1 MIKRLVI
8 IKMMGL
14 CVLAFSLTLSP
25 VNGAEKSVVIKI
37 ATLAPEGSAWIQIL
51 SELNEE
57 VVKKTN
63 KKVRFRI
70 YAGGVLGDEK
80 DMIRKMHIGQIQGAV
95 LTSSGLSVLF
105 KEVNVFQVPFL
116 FETYGEVDYV
126 ISKMDPF
133 FRKGFA
139 ENGYA
144 LLGWSEGGFVRLM
157 STTPIMT
164 LNELKKVKVWTW
176 EDAPMAEAIFNEAKV
191 AAIPLTVPDVLV
203 GLQTGL
209 VDVVY
214 APPAGA
220 ISLQWFTKV
229 KFLTDVPLNYL
240 AGGIVIKKKV
250 FSRIPPAYQ
259 EMLMESFQN
268 HLNKLKEMVRNE
280 NQQAL
285 IVMEKH
291 GVKILKPSNET
302 VEEFKELS
310 DKAMQRLGHKS
321 FSNKVRDE
329 VSAYLEEY
337 RGIKK

>member
-1 MIKRLVI
+1 MIERFVI

-14 CVLAFSLTLSP
+14 GVLIFFLALSP
-25 VNGAEKSVVIKI
+25 VHGNEKNVVIKI

-57 VVKKTN
+57 VVKKTD
-63 KKVRFRI
+63 KKVRFKI
-70 YAGGVLGDEK
+70 YPGGVLGDEK

-95 LTSSGLSVLF
+95 LTSSGLSTLF
-105 KEVNVFQVPFL
+105 NEVYVFQVPFL
-116 FETYGEVDYV
+116 FQTYDEVDYV
-126 ISKMDPF
+126 LNKMDPF
-133 FRKGFA
+133 FREGFA
-139 ENGYA
+139 DNGYV

-157 STTPIMT
+157 STTPIT
-164 LNELKKVKVWTW
+164 NLGELKKVKVWTW
-176 EDAPMAEAIFNEAKV
+176 EDAPMAKAIFDEAKV

-220 ISLQWFTKV
+220 ISLQWFTRV

-240 AGGIVIKKKV
+240 VGGIVIKKEA
-250 FSRIPPAYQ
+250 FNRIPAAYQ
-259 EMLMESFQN
+259 DNLMEIFKK
-268 HLNKLKEMVRNE
+268 HMEKLKEMVRNE

-302 VEEFKELS
+302 VEEFKMLS
-310 DKAMQRLGHKS
+310 DKAMQRLGSKT

-329 VSAYLEEY
+329 MSAYLEEY
-337 RGIKK
+337 RRIKK

>member
-8 IKMMGL
+8 IKMLGL
-14 CVLAFSLTLSP
+14 CVLAFFLILSP
-25 VNGAEKSVVIKI
+25 VNGAEKSVLIKI

-51 SELNEE
+51 SELNAE
-57 VVKKTN
+57 VGRKTN
-63 KKVRFRI
+63 KKVQFRV

-95 LTSSGLSVLF
+95 LTSSGLSELF
-105 KEVNVFQVPFL
+105 KEINVLQVPFL
-116 FETYGEVDYV
+116 FQTYGEVDYV

-157 STTPIMT
+157 STTPITT
-164 LNELKKVKVWTW
+164 LSELKKVKVWTW

-240 AGGIVIKKKV
+240 AGGIVIKEKA
-250 FSRIPPAYQ
+250 FNRIPPVYQ
-259 EMLMESFQN
+259 DMLMESFQH

-285 IVMEKH
+285 IVMEKQ

-302 VEEFKELS
+302 VEEFKRLS

-329 VSAYLEEY
+329 VSAYLDEY
-337 RGIKK
+337 RRIKK